1 MNRPHLDPLS
11 PSITEES
18 SHPSFQTHNLY
29 WSYIT
34 ARDGKACFS
43 CWFFLHL
50 PHYLRYMRH
59 IILNT
64 DIYIYTHTALSSLF
78 YIYISLTL
86 WLITIVYRCFL
97 QQPTWSHKPLRRR
110 DARRRCTRRAA
121 SFTTAR
127 RSASKSTA
135 RIPAFALPPQPAKT
149 IVAFVLGTAEC
160 FNKPMPLQSF
170 LGQARG
176 LLGTQTTHGEENQ

>member
-78 YIYISLTL
+78 YIYIINSVTNNNRLSM
-86 WLITIVYRCFL
+86 F
-97 QQPTWSHKPLRRR
+97 S
-110 DARRRCTRRAA
+110 AA
-121 SFTTAR
+121 TYV
-127 RSASKSTA
+127 
-135 RIPAFALPPQPAKT
+135 IPQAFAQKRCSETLHKT
-149 IVAFVLGTAEC
+149 GCKLYDCKKEC
-160 FNKPMPLQSF
+160 FQK
-170 LGQARG
+170 
-176 LLGTQTTHGEENQ
+176 HGENSGLCVATPTGKDYSCLCSWNCWVF